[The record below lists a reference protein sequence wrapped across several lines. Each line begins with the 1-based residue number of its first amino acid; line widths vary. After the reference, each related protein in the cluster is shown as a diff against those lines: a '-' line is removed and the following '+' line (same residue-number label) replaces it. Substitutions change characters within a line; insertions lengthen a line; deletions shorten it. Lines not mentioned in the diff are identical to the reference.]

1 MNKSLIRTRNAS
13 ADLDGDTSLR
23 NFERQIA
30 LVRPLLNGA
39 CALGLALLATG
50 CKPTVS
56 AAASYSPPEVGVA
69 SVVSREV
76 RQSNEFNGRVAAVE
90 YVDVRPRVTGYV
102 DRFVF
107 REGDEVKRGQL
118 LFVIDPRPYR
128 DALES
133 AKAGLDHARAVADF
147 AKIQEQRAQTLDSA
161 KAISREEYQNRSS
174 DLSQSVANVHAAEAA
189 VATAELHLEFTEVR
203 SPINGRVSR
212 AQFTAG
218 NLAQADQTVLT
229 TVVSQD
235 PVYVYFDCDEQSY
248 LRYKNRTGK
257 GERVNAEN
265 PVRVALANE
274 SGFPHAGRIDFLDNT
289 VNPSTGTIR
298 ARVVMANP
306 NHSFTPGLYAR
317 VQLQNQAEQQAIL
330 IDDKA
335 VMTDQDRKY
344 VYVLGPGN
352 KALRKD
358 VTLGPL
364 IDGLRIVQSGLA
376 SNDKVIVTNLQ
387 KIFYP
392 GVPVTPK
399 DTAMD
404 ASSSASPATSQ
415 IAAN

>member
-1 MNKSLIRTRNAS
+1 VI
-13 ADLDGDTSLR
+13 
-23 NFERQIA
+23 
-30 LVRPLLNGA
+30 
-39 CALGLALLATG
+39 G
-50 CKPTVS
+50 CKPSVI
-56 AAASYSPPEVGVA
+56 AASNNPPPEVGVA
-69 SVVSREV
+69 SVVSRKV
-76 RQSNEFNGRVAAVE
+76 RLSNEFNGRVAAVE

-107 REGDEVKRGQL
+107 HEGDAVKRGQL
-118 LFVIDPRPYR
+118 LFAIDPRPYR

-147 AKIQEQRAQTLDSA
+147 AKIQEQRAQRLDSS
-161 KAISREEYQNRSS
+161 KAISHEEYQNRSS
-174 DLSQSVANVHAAEAA
+174 DLSQSIANVHAAEAA
-189 VATAELHLEFTEVR
+189 VATAELNLAFTEVR
-203 SPINGRVSR
+203 SPINGRVGR
-212 AQFTAG
+212 AQLTAG

-248 LRYKNRTGK
+248 LRYKNRAGK

-274 SGFPHAGRIDFLDNT
+274 TGFPHAGRIDFLDNR
-289 VNPSTGTIR
+289 VDPSTGTIR
-298 ARVVMANP
+298 ARVVIANP
-306 NHSFTPGLYAR
+306 DRTFTPGLYAR
-317 VQLQNQAEQQAIL
+317 VQLQNQSEQQAML

-344 VYVLGPGN
+344 VYVLGPGD

-364 IDGLRIVQSGLA
+364 VGGLRLVQSGLA
-376 SNDKVIVTNLQ
+376 SNDKVIVSNLQ

-404 ASSSASPATSQ
+404 ASSTPVSPAASQ

>member
-1 MNKSLIRTRNAS
+1 LHNV
-13 ADLDGDTSLR
+13 
-23 NFERQIA
+23 ERQIA
-30 LVRPLLNGA
+30 PVHPLLKSA
-39 CALGLALLATG
+39 CALGLALLVTG
-50 CKPTVS
+50 CKPAVK
-56 AAASYSPPEVGVA
+56 AASYPPPEVGVA
-69 SVVSREV
+69 SVISREV
-76 RQSNEFNGRVAAVE
+76 RLSNEFNGRVSAVE
-90 YVDVRPRVTGYV
+90 NVDVRPRVTGYV

-133 AKAGLDHARAVADF
+133 AKAGLDHARAVQDF

-174 DLSQSVANVHAAEAA
+174 DLSQSAANVHAAEAA
-189 VATAELHLEFTEVR
+189 VATAELNLGFTEVR
-203 SPINGRVSR
+203 SPIDGRVSR
-212 AQFTAG
+212 AQLTAG
-218 NLAQADQTVLT
+218 NLAQADQTILT
-229 TVVSQD
+229 TVVSQN

-248 LRYKNRTGK
+248 LRYKNRAGK

-274 SGFPHAGRIDFLDNT
+274 TGFPHEGRINFLDNT
-289 VNPSTGTIR
+289 VDPSTGTIR
-298 ARVVMANP
+298 ARVVMP
-306 NHSFTPGLYAR
+306 NLDHTFTPGLYAR
-317 VQLQNQAEQQAIL
+317 VQLQNQTEQQALL

-352 KALRKD
+352 TALRKD

-364 IDGLRIVQSGLA
+364 VDGLRLVQSGLA
-376 SNDKVIVTNLQ
+376 SNDKVIVSNLQ

-404 ASSSASPATSQ
+404 ASSSASPAASQ
-415 IAAN
+415 IAAK

>member
-1 MNKSLIRTRNAS
+1 LH
-13 ADLDGDTSLR
+13 
-23 NFERQIA
+23 NFEKQIA
-30 LVRPLLNGA
+30 LIRSLFESA
-39 CALGLALLATG
+39 CSLGLALLVTG
-50 CKPTVS
+50 CKPAVH
-56 AAASYSPPEVGVA
+56 AASSPPPEVGVA
-69 SVVSREV
+69 SVVSRDV
-76 RQSNEFNGRVAAVE
+76 RLSNEFNGRVAAVE
-90 YVDVRPRVTGYV
+90 YVDIRPRVTGYV

-107 REGDEVKRGQL
+107 REGDAVKRGQL

-133 AKAGLDHARAVADF
+133 AKAGLDHARAVEDF
-147 AKIQEQRAQTLDSA
+147 AKIEEQRAQTLDSA

-174 DLSQSVANVHAAEAA
+174 DLTQSAANVHAAEAA
-189 VATAELHLEFTEVR
+189 VATAELNLEFTEVR
-203 SPINGRVSR
+203 SPIDGRVSR
-212 AQFTAG
+212 AQLTVG

-229 TVVSQD
+229 TVVSQN

-248 LRYKNRTGK
+248 LRYKNRAHK

-274 SGFPHAGRIDFLDNT
+274 TGFPHVGRIDFLDNT
-289 VNPSTGTIR
+289 VDPSTGTIR

-306 NHSFTPGLYAR
+306 DHSFTPGLYAR
-317 VQLQNQAEQQAIL
+317 VQLQNQAEEQAML

-352 KALRKD
+352 TALRKD

-364 IDGLRIVQSGLA
+364 VDGLRLVQSGLA

-387 KIFYP
+387 KIFYS
-392 GVPVTPK
+392 GVPVMPK

-404 ASSSASPATSQ
+404 ASSPASPA
-415 IAAN
+415 AN

>member
-1 MNKSLIRTRNAS
+1 M
-13 ADLDGDTSLR
+13 R
-23 NFERQIA
+23 NFERQLA
-30 LVRPLLNGA
+30 LVRPLLKGA
-39 CALGLALLATG
+39 CALGLATLVTG

-56 AAASYSPPEVGVA
+56 AASYPPPEVGVA

-76 RQSNEFNGRVAAVE
+76 RLSNEFNGRVAAVE
-90 YVDVRPRVTGYV
+90 NVDVRPRVTGYV
-102 DRFVF
+102 DRFAF
-107 REGDEVKRGQL
+107 REGDAVERGQL

-133 AKAGLDHARAVADF
+133 AKAGLEHARAVADF

-174 DLSQSVANVHAAEAA
+174 DLSQSAANVHAAEAA
-189 VATAELHLEFTEVR
+189 VATAELNLGFTEVR

-212 AQFTAG
+212 AQLTAG

-235 PVYVYFDCDEQSY
+235 PVYIYFDCDEQSY
-248 LRYKNRTGK
+248 LHYKSRAGK

-265 PVRVALANE
+265 PVRVGLANE
-274 SGFPHAGRIDFLDNT
+274 TGFPHLGRINFLDNT
-289 VNPSTGTIR
+289 VDPSTGTIR
-298 ARVVMANP
+298 ARVVMSNP
-306 NHSFTPGLYAR
+306 DHSFTPGLYAR
-317 VQLQNQAEQQAIL
+317 VQLQNQTEQQAIL

-364 IDGLRIVQSGLA
+364 VDGLRFVQSGLD
-376 SNDKVIVTNLQ
+376 SKDKVIVSNLQ

-392 GVPVTPK
+392 GVPVVPK

-404 ASSSASPATSQ
+404 ASSTLASSAASQ
-415 IAAN
+415 PAAN

>member
-1 MNKSLIRTRNAS
+1 M
-13 ADLDGDTSLR
+13 R
-23 NFERQIA
+23 NFEKQTA
-30 LVRPLLNGA
+30 LIRPFLKGV
-39 CALGLALLATG
+39 CALGLTLLVIG
-50 CKPTVS
+50 CKPSVI
-56 AAASYSPPEVGVA
+56 AASNNPPPEVGVA
-69 SVVSREV
+69 SVVSRKV
-76 RQSNEFNGRVAAVE
+76 RLSNEFNGRVAAVE

-107 REGDEVKRGQL
+107 HEGDAVKRGQL
-118 LFVIDPRPYR
+118 LFAIDPRPYR

-147 AKIQEQRAQTLDSA
+147 AKIQEQRAQRLDSS
-161 KAISREEYQNRSS
+161 KAISHEEYQNRSS
-174 DLSQSVANVHAAEAA
+174 DLSQSIANVHAAEAA
-189 VATAELHLEFTEVR
+189 VATAELNLAFTEVR
-203 SPINGRVSR
+203 SPINGRVGR
-212 AQFTAG
+212 AQLTVG

-248 LRYKNRTGK
+248 LRYKNRAGK

-274 SGFPHAGRIDFLDNT
+274 TGFPHAGRIDFLDNR
-289 VNPSTGTIR
+289 VDPSTGTIR
-298 ARVVMANP
+298 ARVVIANP
-306 NHSFTPGLYAR
+306 DHTFTPGLYAR
-317 VQLQNQAEQQAIL
+317 VQLQNQSEQQAML

-344 VYVLGPGN
+344 VYVLGPGD

-364 IDGLRIVQSGLA
+364 VGGLRLVQSGLA
-376 SNDKVIVTNLQ
+376 SNDKVIVSNLQ

-404 ASSSASPATSQ
+404 ASSTPVSPAASQ

>member
-1 MNKSLIRTRNAS
+1 M
-13 ADLDGDTSLR
+13 R
-23 NFERQIA
+23 NFEKQIA
-30 LVRPLLNGA
+30 LIRPLLKSA
-39 CALGLALLATG
+39 CVLGLALLVTA
-50 CKPTVS
+50 CKQAVS
-56 AAASYSPPEVGVA
+56 AASNPPPEVGVA
-69 SVVSREV
+69 SVISRQV
-76 RQSNEFNGRVAAVE
+76 RLSNEFNGRVAAVE

-107 REGDEVKRGQL
+107 REGDAVKRGQL

-133 AKAGLDHARAVADF
+133 AKAALDHARAVEDF
-147 AKIQEQRAQTLDSA
+147 AKIQEQRAQRLDSA

-174 DLSQSVANVHAAEAA
+174 DLSQSAANVHAAEAA
-189 VATAELHLEFTEVR
+189 VATAELNLGFTEVR
-203 SPINGRVSR
+203 SPIDGRVSR
-212 AQFTAG
+212 AQLTAG

-229 TVVSQD
+229 TVVSQN

-248 LRYKNRTGK
+248 LRYKNRAGK

-265 PVRVALANE
+265 PVRVALSNE
-274 SGFPHAGRIDFLDNT
+274 TGFPHIGRIDFLDNT
-289 VNPSTGTIR
+289 VDPSTGTIR

-306 NHSFTPGLYAR
+306 DHTFTPGLYAR
-317 VQLQNQAEQQAIL
+317 VQLQNQAEQQAML

-344 VYVLGPGN
+344 VYVLGPDN

-364 IDGLRIVQSGLA
+364 VDGLRLVQSGLA

-387 KIFYP
+387 KIFYS
-392 GVPVTPK
+392 GVPVTPV

-404 ASSSASPATSQ
+404 TSSSASPTTSQ
-415 IAAN
+415 VAGN

>member
-1 MNKSLIRTRNAS
+1 M
-13 ADLDGDTSLR
+13 R

-30 LVRPLLNGA
+30 LVRPLLKSA
-39 CALGLALLATG
+39 CALGLALIVTG
-50 CKPTVS
+50 CKPAVS
-56 AAASYSPPEVGVA
+56 AASYPPPEVGVA

-76 RQSNEFNGRVAAVE
+76 RLSNEFNGRVAAVE

-107 REGDEVKRGQL
+107 REGDAVKRGQL

-133 AKAGLDHARAVADF
+133 AKAGLDHAHAVADF
-147 AKIQEQRAQTLDSA
+147 AKIQEQRAQTLNSA
-161 KAISREEYQNRSS
+161 KAISREEYENRGS
-174 DLSQSVANVHAAEAA
+174 DLSQSTANVHAAEAA
-189 VATAELHLEFTEVR
+189 VATAELNLGFTEVR

-212 AQFTAG
+212 AQLTAG

-248 LRYKNRTGK
+248 LRYKNRAGK

-274 SGFPHAGRIDFLDNT
+274 TGFPHAGRIDFLDNT
-289 VNPSTGTIR
+289 IDPSTGTIR
-298 ARVVMANP
+298 ARVVMANS

-317 VQLQNQAEQQAIL
+317 VQLQNQAEQQAML

-344 VYVLGPGN
+344 VYVLAPGN
-352 KALRKD
+352 KALRKN

-364 IDGLRIVQSGLA
+364 VDGLRLVQSGLA
-376 SNDKVIVTNLQ
+376 QSDKVIVTDLQ
-387 KIFYP
+387 KIFHS

-404 ASSSASPATSQ
+404 VSSSASPGASQ
-415 IAAN
+415 TAAN